1 MSLDQPLSRT
11 RGRRRPAARHP
22 ARAGGR
28 GAAGSRR
35 RTRRLRLQ
43 RPNLRAVLALLLAV
57 AMVGGGWLWLR
68 DSSLVQVRDV
78 QVTGAS
84 SSAEPRIRAALETAA
99 RQMTTLHVR
108 EEALRRSVAGF
119 PSVASLHVR
128 TDFPHRLVI
137 EVAER
142 QPVAVISSGT
152 QRMAA
157 TGGGLLL
164 RDVAAPDD
172 VPVVAAERPL
182 GSARAVEGAV
192 LGALAVADAAP
203 RALRAR
209 TSRITV
215 GPRGLTAELVDG
227 PPLIF
232 GTREDAAA
240 KWAAAARVLADPTSV
255 GATYLD
261 LRVRGRVAAGGI
273 GPVVDEPS
281 ALAVPGVPASPTPNP
296 QP

>member
-11 RGRRRPAARHP
+11 RGRRRPAGRRH
-22 ARAGGR
+22 AT
-28 GAAGSRR
+28 GSRR
-35 RTRRLRLQ
+35 GARGLRLL
-43 RPNLRAVLALLLAV
+43 RPGLRALLVLGLAAAVLA
-57 AMVGGGWLWLR
+57 GGWLWLR
-68 DSSLVQVRDV
+68 DSSLVAVRDV

-84 SSAEPRIRAALETAA
+84 STAEPRIRGALDAAA

-108 EEALRRSVAGF
+108 EDALLRSVAGF

-128 TDFPHRLVI
+128 TDFPHRLAI
-137 EVAER
+137 EVVER
-142 QPVAVISSGT
+142 QPVAVIANGT

-164 RDVAAPDD
+164 RDVAVPDD
-172 VPVVAAERPL
+172 VPVIAAERPL
-182 GSARAVEGAV
+182 GSQRAVEGAV
-192 LGALAVADAAP
+192 LAALAVADAAP

-232 GTREDAAA
+232 GTRADAPA

-273 GPVVDEPS
+273 GPVVDEPP
-281 ALAVPGVPASPTPNP
+281 AAAVAGVVATPTPNP

>member
-11 RGRRRPAARHP
+11 RGHRRPA
-22 ARAGGR
+22 GR
-28 GAAGSRR
+28 RQAAGSRR
-35 RTRRLRLQ
+35 RARGLRLLG
-43 RPNLRAVLALLLAV
+43 PGLRALLVLVLAAAVLA
-57 AMVGGGWLWLR
+57 GGWLWLR
-68 DSSLVQVRDV
+68 DSSLVAVRDV

-84 SSAEPRIRAALETAA
+84 STAEPRIRGALDAAA

-108 EEALRRSVAGF
+108 EDALLRSVAGF

-137 EVAER
+137 EVVER
-142 QPVAVISSGT
+142 QPVAVIANGT

-164 RDVAAPDD
+164 RDVAVPDD
-172 VPVVAAERPL
+172 VPVIAAERPL
-182 GSARAVEGAV
+182 GSQRAVEGAV
-192 LGALAVADAAP
+192 LAALAVADAAP
-203 RALRAR
+203 RALQAR

-232 GTREDAAA
+232 GTRDDAPA

-273 GPVVDEPS
+273 GPVVDEPP
-281 ALAVPGVPASPTPNP
+281 APAVAGVVETPTPNP